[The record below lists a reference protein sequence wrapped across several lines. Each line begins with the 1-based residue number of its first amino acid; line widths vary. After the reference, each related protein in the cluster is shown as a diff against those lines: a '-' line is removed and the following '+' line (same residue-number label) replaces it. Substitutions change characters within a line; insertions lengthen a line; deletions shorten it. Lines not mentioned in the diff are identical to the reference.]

1 MNERRGID
9 IPGIAGSVI
18 AIVAAGLAWYHAG
31 AFSAMGAVFPRTVA
45 AVMLIAAAAYIAVA
59 ILRPAARQPAG
70 AASTWRRI
78 ALVVVLALWSAF
90 LEQVGFLTTSLA
102 CFAAILVIA
111 NYDRWTPRTAALY
124 SLAGAAIVGGL
135 YATFRFALQV
145 PLPAGHFL

>member
-1 MNERRGID
+1 MSERREID
-9 IPGIAGSVI
+9 IPGIAGSVL

-31 AFSAMGAVFPRTVA
+31 AFSTMGAVFPRTVA
-45 AVMLIAAAAYIAVA
+45 AVKPIAAAAHNAGAVP
-59 ILRPAARQPAG
+59 RPGAPPAAG
-70 AASTWRRI
+70 AAATWGRNPP
-78 ALVVVLALWSAF
+78 VVVLALWSAF

-102 CFAAILVIA
+102 CLAAILVIA

-145 PLPAGHFL
+145 PLPAGYFL